1 VLSSININ
9 TPLKLYKLKLILL
22 LSVFYYTS
30 TNAQVTDTTTTDSAE
45 NLLALPDTV
54 KPLQSKF
61 ISFIPPA
68 AFVGYGLLSLQ
79 VKAIRQVDY
88 NVYEDMKMDHPN
100 FHTKLDNFMQYA
112 PVVSVYALN
121 LAGVRGKNTF
131 IDRSILLILSQ
142 AIMSGTTFALKGVT
156 NRIRPDGS
164 NKLSFPS
171 GHTGNAFA
179 SAEFMAQ
186 EFGDR
191 SPVYGI
197 IGYSF
202 ATTTAI
208 LRVYNNKHWFSDI
221 IAGAGFGILSTKAAY
236 LIYPLFRNKLFRDKD
251 GDASKSTSILMP
263 TYQQGMA
270 GFMFVKNF

>member
-1 VLSSININ
+1 MIVF
-9 TPLKLYKLKLILL
+9 KLKLLLL
-22 LSVFYYTS
+22 LSLFFCT
-30 TNAQVTDTTTTDSAE
+30 TTMAQVTDTTVTDSAE

-61 ISFIPPA
+61 ASFIPPA

-79 VKAIRQVDY
+79 VKMIRKVDY
-88 NVYEDMKMDHPN
+88 SVYEDMNKHHPN
-100 FHTKLDNFMQYA
+100 FYTKVDDYIQYA
-112 PVVSVYALN
+112 PIVSVYALN

-131 IDRSILLILSQ
+131 IDRTLLLALSQ
-142 AIMSGTTFALKGVT
+142 AIMSSTTFALKNIT

-197 IGYSF
+197 VAYSF

-236 LIYPLFRNKLFRDKD
+236 LIYPLIRNKIFKDKD
-251 GDASKSTSILMP
+251 DDKNPKGATILIP
-263 TYQQGMA
+263 TYQQGMM
-270 GFMFVKNF
+270 GFAFVKSF